1 MDIFSLSYSINGTGV
16 ITGGELS
23 FTESIAEL
31 PFFAQFE
38 IKDKNRLIEELEAV
52 NKNREQNSIY
62 DIVKGKTGLNGST
75 LNINGQN
82 VEATDTI
89 KKEKKNCKC

>member
-1 MDIFSLSYSINGTGV
+1 M
-16 ITGGELS
+16 
-23 FTESIAEL
+23 ARM
-31 PFFAQFE
+31 
-38 IKDKNRLIEELEAV
+38 KKN
-52 NKNREQNSIY
+52 KEQNSIY